1 MISSTSGIVLRTI
14 KYGETSVICS
24 IFTEVYGLQS
34 YLVKGVRTDK
44 KQSKKGNILRPGN
57 ILDLQVYHQPAKNLQ
72 YLKEFQLACFYKHIG
87 EDIIK
92 NSILLF
98 CVEVLSNF
106 LITEDEQC
114 DLYDFAIDF
123 LHYLDA
129 ADPKKIANLPLYFVI
144 QTAQI
149 MGYGIQNNYSSSHC
163 YLNTYEGR
171 FEMAMGNAL
180 PIFDKELSLAASQ
193 CLVPHSTD
201 TFAALSLPALDRRY
215 LLEGYLHFLQI
226 HDNNFKPLKS
236 LEVLQAILH

>member
-1 MISSTSGIVLRTI
+1 MISSTQGIVLRSI

-24 IFTEVYGLQS
+24 IFTFVYGLQS

-72 YLKEFQLACFYKHIG
+72 YLKEFQLSYFYKHIG

-98 CVEVLSNF
+98 CVEVLANF
-106 LITEDEQC
+106 LITEDEQS
-114 DLYDFAIDF
+114 DLYDFSIDF
-123 LHYLDA
+123 FQYLDEA
-129 ADPKKIANLPLYFVI
+129 PTGKTANLPLYFLV
-144 QTAQI
+144 QTARI
-149 MGYGIQNNYSSSHC
+149 MGYGIQHNYNEVHC

-171 FEMAMGNAL
+171 FEPVPGTAL
-180 PIFDKELSLAASQ
+180 PVFDKEISRLAASLLEQ
-193 CLVPHSTD
+193 HTADS
-201 TFAALSLPALDRRY
+201 FANIGLNATERRT
-215 LLEGYLHFLQI
+215 LLEGFLHFLQT
-226 HDNNFKPLKS
+226 HDHNFKPLKS